1 MRQVLASRLLWT
13 LGSLLLLAVPLRAQP
28 PGQTIRTE
36 PYSARGPVTYGRVT
50 YYGAEPAYTGAPLRR
65 VDETDVGFVS
75 HYTLADSPIFF
86 TSINYPGVYGSH
98 TIGIQARA
106 MTASLPRMRYYLPAN
121 GVALRDIVPLGP
133 TQTVEVTT
141 PSTTVASITVQVPAN
156 AELYFQ
162 GERMTKTGTVRD
174 FVTPALLTSRT
185 YTYDVRAVWEDKD
198 GRPVVRERQLTV
210 RSGDKIDLDMMA
222 APSETQPEQLSQP
235 TLRTA
240 PLPRAPRR

>member
-1 MRQVLASRLLWT
+1 MSRRLLISRWLWT
-13 LGSLLLLAVPLRAQP
+13 LGGSMLLAFPLQAQP
-28 PGQTIRTE
+28 PGQTVRAE
-36 PYSARGPVTYGRVT
+36 PYSARGPVTYGRLT

-75 HYTLADSPIFF
+75 HYTVADSPIFF

-121 GVALRDIVPLGP
+121 GVALRDVVPLGP
-133 TQTVEVTT
+133 TQRVELTT
-141 PSTTVASITVQVPAN
+141 PPTIVASITVQVPAE

-162 GERMTKTGTVRD
+162 GQRMSKPGTVRD
-174 FVTPALLTSRT
+174 FVTPPLLTSRD
-185 YTYDVRAVWEDKD
+185 YTYDVRAVWDDRD

-210 RSGDKIDLDMMA
+210 RAGDKIDLDLMA
-222 APSETQPEQLSQP
+222 APSEPEQLSQP

-240 PLPRAPRR
+240 PLPRGQRQ